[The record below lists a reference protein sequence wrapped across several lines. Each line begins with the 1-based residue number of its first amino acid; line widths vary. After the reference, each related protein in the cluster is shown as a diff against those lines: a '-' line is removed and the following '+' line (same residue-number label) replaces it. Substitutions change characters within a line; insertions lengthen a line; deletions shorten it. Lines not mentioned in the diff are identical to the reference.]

1 MDIKDGLI
9 KARALI
15 EKGWT
20 QGAFAKDKYGETVGT
35 TDPTASQW
43 CATGALMA
51 IVGTRARYSYCV
63 KLLDQIL
70 QEGII
75 IFNDSPCRTKEDIL
89 ALYDKAIAEYQ
100 DV

>member
-1 MDIKDGLI
+1 MDIRDGLI

-15 EKGWT
+15 EKGWA

-35 TDPTASQW
+35 TDPTACQW

-51 IVGTRARYSYCV
+51 IVGKEARYSYCV
-63 KLLDQIL
+63 KLLEEIL
-70 QEGII
+70 QQSII
-75 IFNDSPCRTKEDIL
+75 IFNDSRCRTKEEVL